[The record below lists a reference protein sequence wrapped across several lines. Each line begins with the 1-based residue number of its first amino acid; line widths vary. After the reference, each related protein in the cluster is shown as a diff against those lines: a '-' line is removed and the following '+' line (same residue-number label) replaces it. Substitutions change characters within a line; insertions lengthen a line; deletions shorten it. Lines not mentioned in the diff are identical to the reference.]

1 MSMPAHSKTLP
12 KLSDNRIDKSI
23 LSRLNVM
30 VVEDASHMASLVC
43 GILKSLGIG
52 RIFEAR
58 SGSAALDV
66 LNTQAIDMVLIDDLV
81 GPVDGLSVVKQLRTS
96 TSTASREAPVILL
109 TSKLHKSAI
118 LNARDAGVTEV
129 LSKPFS
135 AAQMIIRIEAVL
147 ARPRPMIKSENF
159 VGPDRRRKEK
169 AAEELR
175 RASDHT

>member
-1 MSMPAHSKTLP
+1 MNHTTRALP
-12 KLSDNRIDKSI
+12 GLASSRIDKTR

-43 GILKSLGIG
+43 GILRSLGIG

-58 SGSAALDV
+58 NGSDALDT

-81 GPVDGLSVVKQLRTS
+81 GPLDGLAVVKQLRTS
-96 TSTASREAPVILL
+96 MATASREAPVILL
-109 TSKLHKSAI
+109 TSKLQKSAI
-118 LNARDAGVTEV
+118 LSARDAGVTEV

-135 AAQMIIRIEAVL
+135 AAQMIVRIESVL
-147 ARPRPMIKSENF
+147 ARPRPTIKSEDF

-169 AAEELR
+169 AAEEKR
-175 RASDHT
+175 RASDLTG